1 MKKLGLIFLATFLT
15 SFGRTEKISLNIEVE
30 SVKYINSKTS
40 ELTLVLKNSSS
51 KDLNFLTW
59 SCSNDRL
66 FSVDNDAVVVLE
78 TTCDKNISV
87 TNVLPPNKSKVF
99 KIKIQ
104 KKGVNPKFKIEF
116 KCTFIPD
123 SKQISTMSVWSNEMQ
138 L

>member
-78 TTCDKNISV
+78 TTCDKNIVSPRA
-87 TNVLPPNKSKVF
+87 TTPLNYQEKGFVF
-99 KIKIQ
+99 YCM
-104 KKGVNPKFKIEF
+104 GNRR
-116 KCTFIPD
+116 
-123 SKQISTMSVWSNEMQ
+123 
-138 L
+138 